1 MVSPLNYGETSGFS
15 KQKNLMGWSFF
26 ILRGVQSIW
35 GDLPKKVVKEGFN
48 FKKSNFILVLSFSQ
62 FSQIFLS
69 HINIPKL
76 SGERAKLCE
85 EDLIEKIGTTQKNFM
100 KHFEMN

>member
-1 MVSPLNYGETSGFS
+1 
-15 KQKNLMGWSFF
+15 MGWSFL
-26 ILRGVQSIW
+26 ILRGVHSIW

-48 FKKSNFILVLSFSQ
+48 FKKLNSILVLSFSQ

-76 SGERAKLCE
+76 SRDRAKLCE